1 MIQIIA
7 PSDRIFLAVVA
18 VMTVLSG
25 CGSTG
30 PSQGASTGAIVGG
43 MVDGWEGAAV
53 GAIIGGVGNASDASV
68 ARKKDQEIREQE
80 LAALKGST
88 VTSDPETTYRPENSN
103 SLTGSTWRVI
113 SLIEDQK

>member
-53 GAIIGGVGNASDASV
+53 GAII
-68 ARKKDQEIREQE
+68 
-80 LAALKGST
+80 
-88 VTSDPETTYRPENSN
+88 
-103 SLTGSTWRVI
+103 
-113 SLIEDQK
+113 